1 MNRVRIANP
10 GFLPAI
16 IEEFPLGF
24 HKVLLQVR
32 FTVGKA
38 SGVDPRPRAMDT
50 AGGFLRVIVSETP
63 AGYAEAYLI
72 QDGGEAAAE
81 IAANN
86 TRNIFMICSRSG
98 AEKPA

>member
-1 MNRVRIANP
+1 
-10 GFLPAI
+10 
-16 IEEFPLGF
+16 
-24 HKVLLQVR
+24 
-32 FTVGKA
+32 
-38 SGVDPRPRAMDT
+38 MDT